1 MTNTFTLDPQPRSL
15 STLYACVSNYILES
29 STWMP
34 QRHLKCSVARAGVLP
49 SSGAPALLHAS
60 PLSVND
66 ALTILLHKPQ
76 IYGAS
81 LMLSSPSR
89 QCPIHHPVHL
99 IFIYWMSFQS
109 VHFCSHSLTPSR
121 PSFFFFFFW
130 FLILTAAVASYLHSG
145 CNWFCTLHA
154 EASFQ
159 DAKLMVPSPL
169 VLVCG
174 SLLLEQERCVLITG
188 LKELQD
194 LSPRLTLHRAHHFS
208 PPTLAVSL

>member
-1 MTNTFTLDPQPRSL
+1 MLSVFTPYFLPLHLSVSVLCLFNSDGGMTNTFTLDPQPRSL

-121 PSFFFFFFW
+121 PSFFFF
-130 FLILTAAVASYLHSG
+130 G
-145 CNWFCTLHA
+145 FCV
-154 EASFQ
+154 FY
-159 DAKLMVPSPL
+159 
-169 VLVCG
+169 
-174 SLLLEQERCVLITG
+174 
-188 LKELQD
+188 
-194 LSPRLTLHRAHHFS
+194 FS
-208 PPTLAVSL
+208 

>member
-81 LMLSSPSR
+81 LMLSSPSPNV
-89 QCPIHHPVHL
+89 QSITQFTWFLSTECLFNP
-99 IFIYWMSFQS
+99 STS
-109 VHFCSHSLTPSR
+109 VHVPWLPLD
-121 PSFFFFFFW
+121 PAFFFFFW

-208 PPTLAVSL
+208 PPMLAVSL

>member
-1 MTNTFTLDPQPRSL
+1 MLSVFTPYFLPLHLSVSVLCLFNSDGWMTNTFTLDPQPRSL

-81 LMLSSPSR
+81 LMLSSPSPNV
-89 QCPIHHPVHL
+89 QSITQFTWFLSTECLFNP
-99 IFIYWMSFQS
+99 STS
-109 VHFCSHSLTPSR
+109 VHVPWLPLD
-121 PSFFFFFFW
+121 PAFFFFF
-130 FLILTAAVASYLHSG
+130 
-145 CNWFCTLHA
+145 
-154 EASFQ
+154 
-159 DAKLMVPSPL
+159 L
-169 VLVCG
+169 VSHPDCGG
-174 SLLLEQERCVLITG
+174 SLL
-188 LKELQD
+188 
-194 LSPRLTLHRAHHFS
+194 P
-208 PPTLAVSL
+208 SLWL

>member
-1 MTNTFTLDPQPRSL
+1 MQCGQSWCITFLWSTCSPPR
-15 STLYACVSNYILES
+15 IS
-29 STWMP
+29 SVCEWCTHHP
-34 QRHLKCSVARAGVLP
+34 VTQATDLRGVLN
-49 SSGAPALLHAS
+49 AF
-60 PLSVND
+60 LSF
-66 ALTILLHKPQ
+66 T
-76 IYGAS
+76 
-81 LMLSSPSR
+81 

-109 VHFCSHSLTPSR
+109 VHFCSRSLTPSR

-159 DAKLMVPSPL
+159 DAKLMVLSPL

-208 PPTLAVSL
+208 PPMLAVSL